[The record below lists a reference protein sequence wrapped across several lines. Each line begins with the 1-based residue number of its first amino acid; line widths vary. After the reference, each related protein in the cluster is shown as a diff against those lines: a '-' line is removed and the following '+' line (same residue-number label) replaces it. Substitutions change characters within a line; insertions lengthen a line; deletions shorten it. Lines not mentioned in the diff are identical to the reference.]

1 MEPDH
6 TEREITEG
14 LVQLARGGRVTTAR
28 STRNRTHV
36 YIGTRKRCGGCAR
49 KAPAPWRSLD
59 NPGAVL
65 NCLSSAPVRSV
76 FDTRNTLLQTHSQ
89 APRVGLGEGSSSRV
103 ISLVLWV
110 LRPRPKSYLE
120 LNSFKG
126 QI

>member
-76 FDTRNTLLQTHSQ
+76 FDTRNTLLQTHGQ
-89 APRVGLGEGSSSRV
+89 APRVGLGGGQQFQSYQLSSVGSSA
-103 ISLVLWV
+103 
-110 LRPRPKSYLE
+110 PP
-120 LNSFKG
+120 
-126 QI
+126 QIIFRAQLF